1 VAAAVALGA
10 VTGGGRRALAADAA
24 ATDGDGADAHVP
36 VAANF
41 SVTER
46 VVIVTAGVGG
56 LFALVAGPRV
66 FSTPSPSLGPPAAGS
81 FDRRISD
88 ALYSDD
94 GSGSRFLGRVPD
106 YAGLYVLPYL
116 PALAYGFETFWLEHS
131 GQPVQPRGDLNP
143 DHRLWAYLEALGWTV
158 LITGVTKMVV
168 GRTRPYAVLDHPA
181 LAGPASEQDVSFFS
195 GHSSAMFCAATFVSL
210 DLSAWLTH
218 RVLRDA
224 STTRR
229 VLLGWVVPYTVS
241 FGLATLVGVSRIV
254 DQQHWATDVLVGA
267 AVGSTASYIAY
278 SVHFDDAGNPRRRHT
293 LTVGPMVGASPGAP
307 GGHVATAT
315 TGIALSGVFQ

>member
-1 VAAAVALGA
+1 
-10 VTGGGRRALAADAA
+10 
-24 ATDGDGADAHVP
+24 
-36 VAANF
+36 
-41 SVTER
+41 
-46 VVIVTAGVGG
+46 
-56 LFALVAGPRV
+56 
-66 FSTPSPSLGPPAAGS
+66 
-81 FDRRISD
+81 
-88 ALYSDD
+88 
-94 GSGSRFLGRVPD
+94 VPD

-131 GQPVQPRGDLNP
+131 GHPVEPRGDLNP
-143 DHRLWAYLEALGWTV
+143 DHRVWAYLEALGWTV
-158 LITGVTKMVV
+158 LVTGVTKMVV

-195 GHSSAMFCAATFVSL
+195 GHSAAMFCAATFVSL

-224 STTRR
+224 SATRR
-229 VLLGWVVPYTVS
+229 VLLGWVVPYTIS

-278 SVHFDDAGNPRRRHT
+278 TVHFDSAGNPRRRHT
-293 LTVGPMVGASPGAP
+293 LALGPMISPMLSPMIGSSPAAP
-307 GGHVATAT
+307 AGQAA
-315 TGIALSGVFQ
+315 GIALAGVFP